1 MIASDAQPS
10 PPPTSS
16 PPAPAPAA
24 PGAAPATASRA
35 APATR
40 PRPLLTHRQKIAAV
54 AVAAALVGV
63 PAVTRSGYLIGVVTV
78 ALIYAIWAMSLDCF
92 SGLSGRENFGHSLFI
107 GVGAYA
113 AGYCSG
119 VFGWNPWLGI
129 PLGVGAAAAAGV
141 VMGFPTLRLRGPYFS
156 LAMLTAAAVA
166 QRLLLIFWDRTGG
179 EEGIQ
184 GLLPLIGSPLAYYYF
199 VLAVTVGS
207 GVVMVALARS
217 RWGLLLRAI
226 RGDEATCQAAGIDV
240 TWYKM
245 TGLLVSAAFAGLGGV
260 LYAHYQLQVS
270 PQLFSILLVMTIVT
284 MVYAGGIATV
294 YGAAGGAVVLSLLG
308 ELLRDLGAYRLL
320 VYGVILMLVL
330 FFLPQGAVAPL
341 WRRLGARRG
350 PEGA

>member
-10 PPPTSS
+10 PPAPSS
-16 PPAPAPAA
+16 A
-24 PGAAPATASRA
+24 PGAAPALPAPGTAL
-35 APATR
+35 AP
-40 PRPLLTHRQKIAAV
+40 PRPLLTGKQKIAAV
-54 AVAAALVGV
+54 VVAAALIGV
-63 PAVTRSGYLIGVVTV
+63 PALTSSGYLIGVMTV
-78 ALIYAIWAMSLDCF
+78 ALIYAIWAMSFDTF

-129 PLGVGAAAAAGV
+129 PLGVGVAVAAGA

-166 QRLLLIFWDRTGG
+166 QRLLLIFWDKTGG

-184 GLLPLIGSPLAYYYF
+184 GLLPLISSGLGYYYF
-199 VLAVTVGS
+199 VLAVTVAT
-207 GVVMVALARS
+207 GVVLVALARS
-217 RWGLLLRAI
+217 RWGILLRAI
-226 RGDEATCQAAGIDV
+226 RGDEASCQAAGINV
-240 TWYKM
+240 TFYKI
-245 TGLLVSAAFAGLGGV
+245 TGLLVSAGFAGLGGV

-284 MVYAGGIATV
+284 MVYAGGISTV
-294 YGAAGGAVVLSLLG
+294 YGGAGGAIVLSLLG

-320 VYGVILMLVL
+320 VYGIILMLVL
-330 FFLPQGAVAPL
+330 FFLPQGAIAPL
-341 WRRLGARRG
+341 WRRLGAARAG
-350 PEGA
+350 KGVA